1 MAPIPSPS
9 AYYYDQ
15 AHMIVSLIILSFS
28 HTLISTCAT
37 IMGYRS
43 AASSPD
49 SSRHNGSPDRMR
61 IESILNDPD
70 DKVKTDALNIENDED
85 TDVTYIGTDDDM
97 TPDRFIEYAGKDT
110 GAIMDRVRRRST
122 RLPRP
127 ACKKYNPEEADFI
140 WYFRTDLECC
150 WDVVEREFYRQ
161 FGAQRKKPGLQCKFY
176 RWLEIEGVEK
186 VREQA
191 KTGHRRGGPQVGKFG
206 LVQRT
211 TRRFPWM

>member
-1 MAPIPSPS
+1 
-9 AYYYDQ
+9 
-15 AHMIVSLIILSFS
+15 MIISLIISLCLTLSS
-28 HTLISTCAT
+28 IGALVPITRTM
-37 IMGYRS
+37 MGYAY

-49 SSRHNGSPDRMR
+49 SSRRHASPDRMR
-61 IESILNDPD
+61 IESILNSPD
-70 DKVKTDALNIENDED
+70 NDINMDVLKIEDED
-85 TDVTYIGTDDDM
+85 TDATYIGTDDDM
-97 TPDRFIEYAGKDT
+97 TPDRFIEYTGRDT
-110 GAIMDRVRRRST
+110 DAVMDRVRQRPTRR
-122 RLPRP
+122 PRP
-127 ACKKYNPEEADFI
+127 ACKKYASEEADFI

-150 WDVVEREFYRQ
+150 WDVVEREFYLQ

-191 KTGHRRGGPQVGKFG
+191 KTGHGRGGFQVGKFG